1 MKKLF
6 TLFVLLN
13 FFALSKAQDVIFQ
26 GFYWNNFPG
35 DVTDAINGGVW
46 WDSIATVAPALA
58 ASGYQTIWVP
68 PPNKGFGNLW
78 DVGYGIY
85 DYYDFGEFNQ
95 KGSTRTRHGNK
106 TQFESMVSTLKAQGI
121 EVMID
126 AVLNHRGGGDG
137 QQYYQPFASGQGYTY
152 FNPASGRFPGDSTH
166 FHPNFAHTSATGD
179 YYERLFFEDLCY
191 FNGVD
196 QTPPPGGWYFGTP
209 PFPGLGP
216 VADSLIAWGR
226 YLVDSVGV
234 DAFRLDAVKHIE
246 PYFLAKWLT
255 ETNDGTQPYAVGEL
269 FDYTQSV
276 LSNYHSQVT
285 TSPVNTVKAAEF
297 SVFDFPMRL
306 AIKDVLNDGA
316 GTQNITDKLRYGSLV
331 WNTGLTGF
339 HTVNWID
346 NHDTDRIGFVGGTP
360 PTCDLTYGG
369 ACLNFST
376 DSGHDPVTQDK
387 EDMGYPFIMAA
398 EGRPMVFWKDVF
410 WYRLGDQIQWL
421 MALRNRTAQGSS
433 EHIDN
438 LAPVWTGG
446 SSRND
451 LFVLRRSGTGN
462 GDGMLLG
469 VNDHPTLQQDAWV
482 NTPFSNKWLRDY
494 SDAYLFNPNQ
504 AYNDS
509 RANVPVMNRDYS
521 WWAMTGLY
529 PTPPGFPAAAFSMQ
543 AQPGGCPH
551 YIVLRASD
559 AANFVVGGSA
569 IGIGDQ
575 IAVFNGSNQVVGIG
589 RVGQGYGWDG
599 IHDMI
604 IEVLGPFPTDV
615 NPVGGA
621 ANGMAVNNP
630 FTFKVY
636 DTSAA
641 QIREITFSNYAPIN
655 TTINVD
661 AVRPETPN
669 RSGTV
674 SFTTNALGNYIALG
688 RSTLTAFSTANLG
701 WEEEKEELEKL
712 DDTFSVALMGN
723 PVHHHFSLRI
733 QGKELPY
740 LQVNLIHVNGQMI
753 KTWDFADQ
761 RAGEKMLHF
770 ELGDVA
776 AGFYMLQLK
785 SHGISEQLPLVKY

>member
-1 MKKLF
+1 
-6 TLFVLLN
+6 
-13 FFALSKAQDVIFQ
+13 
-26 GFYWNNFPG
+26 
-35 DVTDAINGGVW
+35 
-46 WDSIATVAPALA
+46 
-58 ASGYQTIWVP
+58 
-68 PPNKGFGNLW
+68 
-78 DVGYGIY
+78 
-85 DYYDFGEFNQ
+85 
-95 KGSTRTRHGNK
+95 
-106 TQFESMVSTLKAQGI
+106 
-121 EVMID
+121 
-126 AVLNHRGGGDG
+126 
-137 QQYYQPFASGQGYTY
+137 
-152 FNPASGRFPGDSTH
+152 
-166 FHPNFAHTSATGD
+166 
-179 YYERLFFEDLCY
+179 
-191 FNGVD
+191 
-196 QTPPPGGWYFGTP
+196 
-209 PFPGLGP
+209 
-216 VADSLIAWGR
+216 
-226 YLVDSVGV
+226 
-234 DAFRLDAVKHIE
+234 
-246 PYFLAKWLT
+246 
-255 ETNDGTQPYAVGEL
+255 
-269 FDYTQSV
+269 
-276 LSNYHSQVT
+276 
-285 TSPVNTVKAAEF
+285 
-297 SVFDFPMRL
+297 
-306 AIKDVLNDGA
+306 
-316 GTQNITDKLRYGSLV
+316 
-331 WNTGLTGF
+331 
-339 HTVNWID
+339 
-346 NHDTDRIGFVGGTP
+346 
-360 PTCDLTYGG
+360 
-369 ACLNFST
+369 
-376 DSGHDPVTQDK
+376 
-387 EDMGYPFIMAA
+387 
-398 EGRPMVFWKDVF
+398 
-410 WYRLGDQIQWL
+410 
-421 MALRNRTAQGSS
+421 
-433 EHIDN
+433 
-438 LAPVWTGG
+438 
-446 SSRND
+446 
-451 LFVLRRSGTGN
+451 
-462 GDGMLLG
+462 MLLG